1 MSCRLDHDG
10 IETVGAAQSIG
21 EVGSDHPLG
30 GGDGTLALTG
40 ISADIG
46 PGTHAISL
54 ICTQTDAD
62 LDVTNSNLTVVAVD
76 E

>member
-1 MSCRLDHDG
+1 M
-10 IETVGAAQSIG
+10 
-21 EVGSDHPLG
+21 
-30 GGDGTLALTG
+30 ALTG
-40 ISADIG
+40 ISQDIG

-62 LDVTNSNLTVVAVD
+62 LDITNSNLTVVAVD